1 MSLEL
6 TNYWLVLIWIFAGG
20 MILTA
25 FPREHMMIC
34 GNVRERWSWVSAIIL
49 VLPFTIWAGARS
61 HFGDTRSYIS
71 WFNNTPS
78 LLSAMAGIDSST
90 KDPGFTVLLGAVKS
104 LGIRQPSGFFML
116 IAVFQML
123 CLVYTFRKYSSDF
136 WFSMFLFIVSTD
148 YFSWMYNGMRQFIAV
163 AGSFAAFD
171 LLVRK
176 RYVRFTLVVLLLST
190 IHGSALFMLP
200 FAYIMLGSAMNWK
213 TVLTI
218 AGLVLI
224 LPIID
229 RLLPTLDS
237 MLANTQYND
246 LMTNEIWASDD
257 GTSIIRVLVYSVP
270 AFMAF
275 FGKRYVQQANDRVVN
290 LCVNATILTMAVY
303 AISMVTSGIYVGRI
317 PIYTTLHGYIVL
329 PWLID
334 NIFEKASAR
343 MMKFVTISF
352 FVAFY
357 YFQMG
362 MTWGLL

>member
-6 TNYWLVLIWIFAGG
+6 TNYWLVLVWIFAGG
-20 MILTA
+20 AVLTA
-25 FPREHMMIC
+25 FPRERMMI
-34 GNVRERWSWVSAIIL
+34 GGRVRERWSWAAAIIL

-61 HFGDTRSYIS
+61 HFGDTMSYTS
-71 WFNNTPS
+71 WFNNTPG
-78 LLSAMAGIDSST
+78 LLQTIAGIDSST
-90 KDPGFTVLLGAVKS
+90 KDPGFTILIGTLKS
-104 LGIRQPSGFFML
+104 LGIRQSSTFFML
-116 IAVFQML
+116 VAVFQMF

-163 AGSFAAFD
+163 AGTFATFD
-171 LLVRK
+171 LLVQK

-200 FAYIMLGSAMNWK
+200 FAYIMLGPAMNWK

-218 AGLVLI
+218 AGVMLM

-229 RLLPTLDS
+229 RLLPMLDN
-237 MLANTQYND
+237 MLADTQYND
-246 LMTNEIWASDD
+246 VMTNEIWAADD

-270 AFMAF
+270 TFVAF
-275 FGKRYVQQANDRVVN
+275 FGKRYILQANDRVMN

-303 AISMVTSGIYVGRI
+303 VISMVTSGIYVGRI
-317 PIYTTLHGYIVL
+317 PIYTTLHGYIAL

-334 NIFEKASAR
+334 NIFEKDSAR
-343 MMKFVTISF
+343 LVRILAIF
-352 FVAFY
+352 FFLAFY